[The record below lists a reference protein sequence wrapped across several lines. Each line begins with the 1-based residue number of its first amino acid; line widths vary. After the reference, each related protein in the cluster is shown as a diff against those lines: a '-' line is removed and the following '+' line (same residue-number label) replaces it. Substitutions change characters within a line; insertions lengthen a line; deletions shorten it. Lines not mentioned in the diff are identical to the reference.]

1 MQTTSNLSN
10 QSVRLQV
17 GSDEITLRVTSEATG
32 GTLLVADVAL
42 PAGGGPPGLHRHA
55 PEEVYRVQC
64 GELTHLRG
72 GRPRVTCS
80 ASRPGP
86 GPWSTSPAGAPTP
99 SATSPAPS
107 ALAHVVFSPGAE
119 MEQFVRSASALA
131 AGGEPG
137 FEDVL
142 ALAERHGIEMAG
154 PLPG

>member
-1 MQTTSNLSN
+1 MLTTSNLSN
-10 QSVRLQV
+10 QPVRLQV
-17 GSDEITLRVTSEATG
+17 GRDEITLRVTSEATG

-64 GELTHLRG
+64 GELTLYVEDDRGDVQRVSAGPGAVVHIPG
-72 GRPRVTCS
+72 GRAHTVRNES
-80 ASRPGP
+80 
-86 GPWSTSPAGAPTP
+86 GAE
-99 SATSPAPS
+99 

-137 FEDVL
+137 VEDVL